1 MGKNNTII
9 RQWISDEERF
19 ASLVNECLFEGK
31 QIFQKE
37 HLKKEDCTQGVL
49 VRTGEGK
56 EISIERY
63 RDILMTADDGTRI
76 VLLACENQDEIHYG
90 MPVRSMLYDAITY
103 TEQIRSIQKLHKEKK
118 ELNSAAEF
126 LSGLKKEDLLHP
138 VITIVFYYGEEQWD
152 GNIDLHGLLGLNREE
167 YQFLKEYVPNY
178 KINLINPA
186 EIKDL
191 SKLEESLQKVFGM
204 LRYRKDKIALEKYLE
219 ENREYFSNVDNE
231 TYQAAKMMMGADKYW
246 KNVKSENGGINMC
259 KALEDLRQ
267 ECIDIGIEKGIE
279 KGIERGITVFVETLR
294 EMGMSYEDILVKIQE
309 KFQLTEEVA
318 RQEMERCWK

>member
-1 MGKNNTII
+1 M
-9 RQWISDEERF
+9 
-19 ASLVNECLFEGK
+19 
-31 QIFQKE
+31 
-37 HLKKEDCTQGVL
+37 
-49 VRTGEGK
+49 
-56 EISIERY
+56 
-63 RDILMTADDGTRI
+63 
-76 VLLACENQDEIHYG
+76 
-90 MPVRSMLYDAITY
+90 
-103 TEQIRSIQKLHKEKK
+103 
-118 ELNSAAEF
+118 
-126 LSGLKKEDLLHP
+126 LHP

-279 KGIERGITVFVETLR
+279 RGITVFVETLR